1 MIVACLGLK
10 HQLGS
15 CHAAHKTKAFVIRI
29 CKHMVLQLG
38 VTKNLEKLETHVQV
52 LQNPFAVLQPNF
64 YFCLWNL
71 V

>member
-1 MIVACLGLK
+1 MIIVCLGLK

-15 CHAAHKTKAFVIRI
+15 YRATHKTKAFMIRI

-52 LQNPFAVLQPNF
+52 LQNPFATL
-64 YFCLWNL
+64 
-71 V
+71 